1 MTTRLFLQISIYTGE
16 EFMVPYILVGM
27 FVAFETQKLCR
38 AILGG
43 AGALLGGKRRRSE
56 LTRSIQPQC
65 GGRQLTKS
73 GLLTTLRLLFA
84 FVGVKTCYGDISS
97 IDKL

>member
-1 MTTRLFLQISIYTGE
+1 MI
-16 EFMVPYILVGM
+16 PYILVGM

-43 AGALLGGKRRRSE
+43 VGALRGGKRRRSE
-56 LTRSIQPQC
+56 LTRSIQPQW

-73 GLLTTLRLLFA
+73 VR
-84 FVGVKTCYGDISS
+84 
-97 IDKL
+97 

>member
-1 MTTRLFLQISIYTGE
+1 
-16 EFMVPYILVGM
+16 MVPYILVGM

-43 AGALLGGKRRRSE
+43 GAGALGGKRRRSE

-73 GLLTTLRLLFA
+73 GDLTSLRRLFA
-84 FVGVKTCYGDISS
+84 LPGILRVIAR
-97 IDKL
+97 